1 MSSFTDLAGVTRS
14 LSINLAHRRTI
25 KQQTGWDL
33 VPMAFRPDDL
43 DKFLNA
49 LQQDDDDD
57 LLWRIIAILT
67 GTDAADLM
75 ANADGTVWREAA
87 DALIEAVVAFFPA
100 QSPLRRPLGEVL
112 RQQKTSRAEILVQ
125 VENRILEAVNDIHSG
140 ISGLLESTSGSG
152 EFQHSPQVTG

>member
-33 VPMAFRPDDL
+33 VAMAHQPADL

-49 LQQDDDDD
+49 LQQDDDD
-57 LLWRIIAILT
+57 LLWQIIAIIT
-67 GTDAADLM
+67 GTNAADLM
-75 ANADGTVWREAA
+75 TNADGTVWRDAA
-87 DALIEAVVAFFPA
+87 DALIEAVVVFFPA
-100 QSPLRRPLGEVL
+100 QSPLRRPLGEHL
-112 RQQKTSRAEILVQ
+112 RQQKKSQAEIQLQ
-125 VENRILEAVNDIHSG
+125 VEKRILEAVNDIHSG

-152 EFQHSPQVTG
+152 ELQHSPQATG